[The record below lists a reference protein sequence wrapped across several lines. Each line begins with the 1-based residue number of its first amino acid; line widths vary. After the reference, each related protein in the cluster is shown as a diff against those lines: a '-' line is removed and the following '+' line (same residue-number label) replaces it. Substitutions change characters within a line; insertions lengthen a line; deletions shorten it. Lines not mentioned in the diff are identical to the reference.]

1 MTNTEL
7 AARYE
12 GVQTFLKDG
21 CLFLSLSSIIEEVA
35 DTKVDILDAVK
46 YCKKMGYI
54 DSNGDMSLGGQC
66 QYLRDLT
73 GKNWTRDVK
82 KELPAVVPDEMYT
95 VEKWEN
101 ARTGYTHFKRR
112 FMDTLVSST
121 TVKEGI
127 RVAYYCYSHD

>member
-1 MTNTEL
+1 MQSEI
-7 AARYE
+7 
-12 GVQTFLKDG
+12 V
-21 CLFLSLSSIIEEVA
+21 IEQIT
-35 DTKVDILDAVK
+35 DTKVDILDAIK

-54 DSNGDMSLGGQC
+54 DSNGDMSIGGQC

-101 ARTGYTHFKRR
+101 ARTGYPHFKRR
-112 FMDTLVSST
+112 FMDTLVNSV